1 MSVTQRLDVF
11 KIKKSSP
18 SKVKRE
24 PTVKLNTTSDAINLS
39 DDEKAKEGKPAS
51 LKALLNKKKTQNETT
66 PKQSHMQL
74 DDDDDDAE
82 IFSSDSDNDSEGPQ
96 TKPINTS
103 KSITE
108 LLATMPLQRKR
119 AAQHSSNTRSSKKSK
134 LYQQRKSLSRDGNT
148 SCVSARA
155 HSDHEIMDSAD
166 EQSERDTNDEVVVE
180 VGSDADTT
188 DEDEQK
194 IIRKSKLQKK
204 VKECSD
210 SIVCIPHQ
218 FKINTEFSLYMFIG
232 YAQFD

>member
-1 MSVTQRLDVF
+1 MSVAQRLNVF

-82 IFSSDSDNDSEGPQ
+82 IFSSDSDNDSESPQ
-96 TKPINTS
+96 TKPTNTS

-108 LLATMPLQRKR
+108 LLATMPRQRKR
-119 AAQHSSNTRSSKKSK
+119 AAQHSSNTGSSKKSK
-134 LYQQRKSLSRDGNT
+134 RSNRKSLSRDSVTG
-148 SCVSARA
+148 
-155 HSDHEIMDSAD
+155 DDELMDSAD
-166 EQSERDTNDEVVVE
+166 EQSERDTNDKVVVE

-188 DEDEQK
+188 DDEEDLK
-194 IIRKSKLQKK
+194 SLKSKSKLHK
-204 VKECSD
+204 VKE
-210 SIVCIPHQ
+210 
-218 FKINTEFSLYMFIG
+218 
-232 YAQFD
+232 

>member
-1 MSVTQRLDVF
+1 MSVAQRLNVF
-11 KIKKSSP
+11 KIQKSSP

-39 DDEKAKEGKPAS
+39 DDGEAKTGKPAS

-96 TKPINTS
+96 TKPTNTS

-119 AAQHSSNTRSSKKSK
+119 AAQHSSNTGSSKKSK
-134 LYQQRKSLSRDGNT
+134 PSNRKSLSKESGTGDDELM
-148 SCVSARA
+148 
-155 HSDHEIMDSAD
+155 HSAD
-166 EQSERDTNDEVVVE
+166 EQSERDTDDEVVVE
-180 VGSDADTT
+180 VGSDAETT

-194 IIRKSKLQKK
+194 SLKSKSKLHK
-204 VKECSD
+204 VKE
-210 SIVCIPHQ
+210 
-218 FKINTEFSLYMFIG
+218 
-232 YAQFD
+232 

>member
-119 AAQHSSNTRSSKKSK
+119 AAQHSCNTGSSKKSK
-134 LYQQRKSLSRDGNT
+134 RSYRKSLSKDSVTG
-148 SCVSARA
+148 
-155 HSDHEIMDSAD
+155 DDELMDSAD
-166 EQSERDTNDEVVVE
+166 EQSERDTNEEFVVE

-194 IIRKSKLQKK
+194 SLKSKSKVHE
-204 VKECSD
+204 VKE
-210 SIVCIPHQ
+210 
-218 FKINTEFSLYMFIG
+218 
-232 YAQFD
+232 

>member
-1 MSVTQRLDVF
+1 MSVKQRLNVF

-66 PKQSHMQL
+66 PKQSHKQL

-82 IFSSDSDNDSEGPQ
+82 IFSSDSDNDSESPQ

-119 AAQHSSNTRSSKKSK
+119 AAQHSSNTGSSKKSK
-134 LYQQRKSLSRDGNT
+134 RSNRKSLSKDSSTGYD
-148 SCVSARA
+148 
-155 HSDHEIMDSAD
+155 SDDDMDSAD
-166 EQSERDTNDEVVVE
+166 EQSERDTDDEVVVE

-194 IIRKSKLQKK
+194 SLKSKSKLHK
-204 VKECSD
+204 VKE
-210 SIVCIPHQ
+210 
-218 FKINTEFSLYMFIG
+218 
-232 YAQFD
+232 